1 MKKLLSCV
9 LCALVLL
16 LMLTACSARSDN
28 SASSTAVA
36 QDVKME
42 RGGMSPEQAAVDKAA
57 GEGAYSGGDA
67 GSGDMPADN
76 RQIIRDA
83 DISMETTDFD
93 AVSDSVK
100 KLVSES
106 KGYVS
111 GSSFYNDKGG
121 GRSAYYTCRVPA
133 ENYGSFMDSIGD
145 AGNILSV
152 NENTQ
157 DVTGEYIDLEARLK
171 SLKAQ
176 EARLLELMES
186 ASSLENLIAVQDQL
200 TETQYQIDSYTS
212 KLNSMKDLISYSTIT
227 VNVSEVINYTPA
239 ESNFGEKIIAAF
251 KGMITNLE
259 DGSQNFVIGLIYALP
274 FLIFA
279 AALAVIVILLV
290 RRSLR
295 KAPKGTPPPS
305 TTAEEEMKK

>member
-1 MKKLLSCV
+1 MKKILSCV
-9 LCALVLL
+9 LSALVLL

-42 RGGMSPEQAAVDKAA
+42 NGSAGMSPEQAAVDKAA
-57 GEGAYSGGDA
+57 GEGDYGGETADTA
-67 GSGDMPADN
+67 MPADD

-93 AVSDSVK
+93 TVSDSVK
-100 KLVSES
+100 KLVAES

-111 GSSFYNDKGG
+111 GSSFYNDKSG
-121 GRSAYYTCRVPA
+121 GRSANYTCRIPA
-133 ENYGSFMDSIGD
+133 ENYDAFMNSIGGV
-145 AGNILSV
+145 GNILSV

-176 EARLLELMES
+176 EARLLELMEN

-212 KLNSMKDLISYSTIT
+212 KLNSMKDLISYSTVT

-239 ESNFGEKIIAAF
+239 ESNFGEKITAAF
-251 KGMITNLE
+251 KGMFTNLE

-295 KAPKGTPPPS
+295 KAPTLPPS
-305 TTAEEEMKK
+305 ISDEKEIKK